1 MEGCSKA
8 MKVVED
14 TLNYYNKNAR
24 EFADGTVNVNFTEI
38 QDLFLEY
45 VPEGGII
52 LDFGCGS
59 GRDTKYFLNKG
70 CIVDAID
77 GSDELCKIASNYT
90 GISVKKMKFEDLDC
104 IGVYDGIW
112 ACASILHV
120 ANKELPTILRKMT
133 AAVKNGGVIYTSFK
147 YGEFEGYRNGRYFT
161 YHTEESFKKII
172 EDIPELVIE
181 NLCVSDDVRA
191 ERGEEQW
198 LNLILRKQKID

>member
-1 MEGCSKA
+1 
-8 MKVVED
+8 MKIVED

-24 EFADGTVNVNFTEI
+24 EFADETVNVNFTEI

-45 VPEGGII
+45 VPEGGKI

-70 CIVDAID
+70 YNVDAID
-77 GSDELCKIASNYT
+77 GSEELCKIASNYT
-90 GISVKKMKFEDLDC
+90 EISVKKMKFEELDC

-120 ANKELPTILRKMT
+120 ANKELPNILRKMT
-133 AAVKNGGVIYTSFK
+133 DAVKNGGVIYTSFK
-147 YGEFEGYRNGRYFT
+147 YGEFEGYRNGRYFI
-161 YHTEESFKKII
+161 YHTEASFKKII
-172 EDIPELVIE
+172 EDIPKLVIE
-181 NLCVSDDVRA
+181 KLWVSDDVRV

-198 LNLILRKQKID
+198 LNLILRKQTTD

>member
-8 MKVVED
+8 MKVVAD

-38 QDLFLEY
+38 QDMFLTY
-45 VPEGGII
+45 VPERGKI

-70 CIVDAID
+70 YNVDAID
-77 GSDELCKIASNYT
+77 GSEELCKIAGNYT
-90 GISVKKMKFEDLDC
+90 GISVKRMRFEELDC

-120 ANKELPTILRKMT
+120 ENKELPTILRKMT
-133 AAVKNGGVIYTSFK
+133 DAVKNGGVIYTSFK

-172 EDIPELVIE
+172 EDIPKLVIE
-181 NLCVSDDVRA
+181 RSWVSADVRA

-198 LNLILRKQKID
+198 LNLILRKQTTD